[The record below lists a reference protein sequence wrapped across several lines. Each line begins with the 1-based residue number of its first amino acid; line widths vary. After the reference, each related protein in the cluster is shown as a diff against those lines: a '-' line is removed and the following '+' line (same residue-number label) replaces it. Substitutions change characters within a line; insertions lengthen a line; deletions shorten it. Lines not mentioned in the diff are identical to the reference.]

1 MSGLSI
7 LVRKELREAWRS
19 RRLPAVLVMFAVIG
33 ILSPLTAR
41 YLPEIVKAALGD
53 QLTVPIPTPTPAD
66 AVLQLQKNLG
76 QLGAFAAIV
85 LAMGAVSSEKER
97 GTAGFILTN
106 PVGRGAFLGAKL
118 LSLGF
123 VLALATLVAVVVG
136 WIYTTILFE
145 PEPIGGWASLA
156 LLLWLGLASW
166 AAITFLASTVFD
178 SAAAAAVI
186 GVTALIGLSVI
197 SAIPVVGRFLPP
209 GLDGPALA
217 LATDRIEGLASGE
230 LATAIAGSIG
240 LIVLAGLGS
249 WLSFRHQEL

>member
-1 MSGLSI
+1 MPCSS
-7 LVRKELREAWRS
+7 S
-19 RRLPAVLVMFAVIG
+19 RRTSASSGP
-33 ILSPLTAR
+33 SRRSSWRWAR
-41 YLPEIVKAALGD
+41 YRARRSEGR
-53 QLTVPIPTPTPAD
+53 PA
-66 AVLQLQKNLG
+66 
-76 QLGAFAAIV
+76 
-85 LAMGAVSSEKER
+85 
-97 GTAGFILTN
+97 FILTN

-145 PEPIGGWASLA
+145 PEPIGGWASLV

-217 LATDRIEGLASGE
+217 LATGRIEGLASGE